1 MVPEQ
6 QQTQVHL
13 PGCTSRLRD
22 RAEDVFV
29 EPPRCAQC
37 CGIGYRAHL
46 TLWPQ
51 IPHLRKGTHLWL
63 QNLMGIFSLVGGRGQ
78 WPESLTHSLG
88 GQIALCLALGR
99 ILGQETSVLNSGLQ
113 FSNLWLAWSYHVGR
127 GL

>member
-63 QNLMGIFSLVGGRGQ
+63 QNLMGILMAAMLLTVSIGAIVTLVLKKKKFR
-78 WPESLTHSLG
+78 
-88 GQIALCLALGR
+88 
-99 ILGQETSVLNSGLQ
+99 
-113 FSNLWLAWSYHVGR
+113 
-127 GL
+127 